1 MIFSKRFIN
10 ILLRVLVI
18 VGLAVGLAYSLLR
31 TDLFITPVMFAILI
45 LLAAMELTWHL
56 QQQERNWAGF
66 LLSVKYHDF
75 NRVYQKQTTSPEL
88 REAYGLITE
97 SMESLQ
103 SGKEAEFQLLE
114 TVLSHVS
121 IAVGCY
127 TEEGDVL
134 FTNKAFDQLLALPG
148 LIHIDR
154 LQKEFPKIHQVMV
167 TKEAAPSEWIDHTN
181 GQQLFVKREAFKLKG
196 KGHKLISLTDIRTSL
211 DAKEIESY
219 QKLMQVMTHE
229 IMNSATPI
237 LSLIK
242 VVNQKLIKGSE
253 LIVLDTKDQ
262 RNVSISLY
270 AIEERT
276 SGILKFVEA
285 YKQINRSIDLQ
296 LEQVPSSE
304 LLKAI
309 SSLMSS
315 ETTVKLILKDKVDNL
330 ITLDRNLI
338 TQVLINLVKNALDA
352 VASTKNPIVLISI
365 DREPEWISIAVAD
378 NGPGVAIQA
387 INHIFIP
394 FFTTKTTG
402 SGIGLALSRKIVQAH
417 GGHLVYHRRNEQTLF
432 TMTIPTAKQDV
443 L

>member
-134 FTNKAFDQLLALPG
+134 FT
-148 LIHIDR
+148 
-154 LQKEFPKIHQVMV
+154 
-167 TKEAAPSEWIDHTN
+167 
-181 GQQLFVKREAFKLKG
+181 
-196 KGHKLISLTDIRTSL
+196 
-211 DAKEIESY
+211 
-219 QKLMQVMTHE
+219 
-229 IMNSATPI
+229 
-237 LSLIK
+237 
-242 VVNQKLIKGSE
+242 
-253 LIVLDTKDQ
+253 
-262 RNVSISLY
+262 
-270 AIEERT
+270 
-276 SGILKFVEA
+276 
-285 YKQINRSIDLQ
+285 
-296 LEQVPSSE
+296 
-304 LLKAI
+304 
-309 SSLMSS
+309 
-315 ETTVKLILKDKVDNL
+315 
-330 ITLDRNLI
+330 
-338 TQVLINLVKNALDA
+338 
-352 VASTKNPIVLISI
+352 
-365 DREPEWISIAVAD
+365 
-378 NGPGVAIQA
+378 
-387 INHIFIP
+387 
-394 FFTTKTTG
+394 
-402 SGIGLALSRKIVQAH
+402 
-417 GGHLVYHRRNEQTLF
+417 
-432 TMTIPTAKQDV
+432 
-443 L
+443 